1 MHEVGADELT
11 LRARESGV
19 AGKSVFH
26 LSRARFELGQ
36 QVAVP
41 AREIL
46 QYVVEE
52 ACGRVGVHREHPAHD
67 VVGSLP
73 VGRVEVPRLACQP
86 ERSNHD
92 PRRIGPQ
99 IERLTVE
106 EGGS

>member
-1 MHEVGADELT
+1 M
-11 LRARESGV
+11 
-19 AGKSVFH
+19 KSAWLVEGVFH
-26 LSRARFELGQ
+26 FSRARFELGQ

-41 AREIL
+41 ALEIL

-73 VGRVEVPRLACQP
+73 VGRVEVPRLARQP